1 MSYRCDGN
9 TTFVFTYRQASHQNV
24 IQKVIRLAGLYTGN
38 IPTKMK
44 TNRWWEAKTLTVM
57 KHYKSIHSLYILF
70 NTRHLSSTFLVP
82 YYSYIDYVPRYLL
95 LIVAN
100 RVFLTL
106 EQPSTSVA
114 CTCVICMSA
123 RNILFKNTQGL
134 QFGMFLVLF

>member
-70 NTRHLSSTFLVP
+70 NTSCYT
-82 YYSYIDYVPRYLL
+82 Y
-95 LIVAN
+95 
-100 RVFLTL
+100 RVHFWYHTTVTLTMC
-106 EQPSTSVA
+106 QG
-114 CTCVICMSA
+114 ICCS
-123 RNILFKNTQGL
+123 L
-134 QFGMFLVLF
+134 